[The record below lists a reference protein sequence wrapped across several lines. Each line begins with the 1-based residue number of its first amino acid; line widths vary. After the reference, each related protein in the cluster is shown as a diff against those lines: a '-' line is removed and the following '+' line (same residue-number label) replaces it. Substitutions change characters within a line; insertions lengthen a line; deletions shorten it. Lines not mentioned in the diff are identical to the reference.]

1 MKNII
6 RFNDLTTMEC
16 SGFTPTLID
25 NVDALI
31 IEFHYE
37 NFIDMNEHSVTI
49 YRKFKDEF
57 ALKKLEL
64 VDEQGNA
71 ISAAYM
77 GFGDAKLSTQTP
89 DSGSHTKDYIV
100 FVQLKK
106 LMDIEAKIS
115 ALNIVVEQM
124 REKIDPVTDFSKM
137 TLEELQEYKCKEIQ
151 DEISHFIEKGTDVDL
166 PGGAEH
172 FSLSTLDQ
180 LNIDKL
186 TRRAELFQVAVPYHS
201 DKNSCRVYTPK
212 EMSLISLV
220 TDAFVTQFTTLIN
233 AYNIW
238 IRRCTAPEEI
248 LAITASSELPEDLQ
262 KNMEDILTALNEI
275 VEAYKKH
282 AEVDSIENIEVHP

>member
-37 NFIDMNEHSVTI
+37 NFIDMNEHSVAI

-71 ISAAYM
+71 VSAAYT

-106 LMDIEAKIS
+106 
-115 ALNIVVEQM
+115 
-124 REKIDPVTDFSKM
+124 TDGHRSKNKRIK
-137 TLEELQEYKCKEIQ
+137 YCSGANARK
-151 DEISHFIEKGTDVDL
+151 DR
-166 PGGAEH
+166 PGNG
-172 FSLSTLDQ
+172 FL
-180 LNIDKL
+180 
-186 TRRAELFQVAVPYHS
+186 
-201 DKNSCRVYTPK
+201 
-212 EMSLISLV
+212 
-220 TDAFVTQFTTLIN
+220 
-233 AYNIW
+233 
-238 IRRCTAPEEI
+238 
-248 LAITASSELPEDLQ
+248 
-262 KNMEDILTALNEI
+262 
-275 VEAYKKH
+275 
-282 AEVDSIENIEVHP
+282 